1 MKRTCQWLLIFTLL
15 AFCAPFSAAQKRLP
29 SVRVPGKVVADI
41 LPKPFRVP
49 GVKIP
54 PVPPVKVPAVRVPVG
69 PQISSLLLRPVAVP
83 SVTVQTPF
91 RPVVFPGKKD
101 IDAVIFD
108 LDGTLLDSL
117 WAWEN
122 SGVNFLRTQGINPPE
137 GFNDQLAQLSLMD
150 GAKLVKEKYNLPQSP
165 EEILR
170 LTLAPIRE
178 RYFHTIMP
186 KPGVPELLRRLK
198 AEGVKMCVATASDK
212 ELTVA
217 ALKRT
222 GLLSYF
228 DFILTCD
235 EVGAGKRTP
244 VIYEAAL
251 KKLGTQKKRTL
262 VAEDALYALTTA
274 HNAGFPTAGIFDAHS
289 AKDQPS
295 VQKLSTYYIPSYTA
309 VQP

>member
-1 MKRTCQWLLIFTLL
+1 MKRISPFFAGVFLLT
-15 AFCAPFSAAQKRLP
+15 FCATFASAQKRLP
-29 SVRVPGKVVADI
+29 SVRVPGKITAEM
-41 LPKPFRVP
+41 LPKPFRA
-49 GVKIP
+49 
-54 PVPPVKVPAVRVPVG
+54 PAVTLPPFRLPTGPQILVG
-69 PQISSLLLRPVAVP
+69 PKISSLLLSTAEVP
-83 SVTVQTPF
+83 SLTVQTPF
-91 RPVVFPGKKD
+91 RPAVFPGKKD

-150 GAKLVKEKYNLPQSP
+150 GAKLVKEKYNLPQTP

-222 GLLSYF
+222 GLLPYF

-274 HNAGFPTAGIFDAHS
+274 SRAGFPTAGIFDAHS
-289 AKDQPS
+289 AKDQPA
-295 VQKLSTYYIPSYTA
+295 VHQLSTYYIPSYTA

>member
-1 MKRTCQWLLIFTLL
+1 MKRTCSYLAVFTLL
-15 AFCAPFSAAQKRLP
+15 AFCAPFAAAQKRLP
-29 SVRVPGKVVADI
+29 SVRVPGKVATGIV
-41 LPKPFRVP
+41 PKPFRVP

-54 PVPPVKVPAVRVPVG
+54 SLPPLRFPVG
-69 PQISSLLLRPVAVP
+69 PQVSSLLLRPVAVP
-83 SVTVQTPF
+83 AVTVQTVQTPF

-222 GLLSYF
+222 GLLPYF

-274 HNAGFPTAGIFDAHS
+274 HNAGFPTAGIFDTHS